1 MTNVWVRRKLL
12 FSSATD
18 RLSGSHLFMTISADH
33 LNLNPRACMT
43 GSLDINVKR
52 EGWTATKN
60 LLNQSVMRI
69 ILKLNQTVKPFWAMV
84 DMTYKHLS
92 VLYKQSQSQ
101 NFISIHLQTLMVY
114 VGQIEY
120 ESQISLE
127 KAFYI
132 VTKVIE
138 SFIVLLCSC
147 CSGHGEA
154 V

>member
-1 MTNVWVRRKLL
+1 
-12 FSSATD
+12 
-18 RLSGSHLFMTISADH
+18 
-33 LNLNPRACMT
+33 
-43 GSLDINVKR
+43 
-52 EGWTATKN
+52 
-60 LLNQSVMRI
+60 
-69 ILKLNQTVKPFWAMV
+69 MV